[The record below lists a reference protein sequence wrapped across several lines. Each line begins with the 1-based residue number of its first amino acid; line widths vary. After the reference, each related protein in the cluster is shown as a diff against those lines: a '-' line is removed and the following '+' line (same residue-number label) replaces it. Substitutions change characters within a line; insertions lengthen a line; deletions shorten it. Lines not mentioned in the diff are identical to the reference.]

1 MKAFVDDLIDNRLI
15 ITLVLE
21 VFLDFHR
28 TGEGAAREPS
38 VFTASG
44 LSRSSLMRCKINKN
58 LWAQGS

>member
-28 TGEGAAREPS
+28 TDEGAAREPS
-38 VFTASG
+38 VFTASR
-44 LSRSSLMRCKINKN
+44 LSRSSLMR
-58 LWAQGS
+58 